1 MKIKTLRNDYKR
13 GLLFRILPEKVL
25 KEYLVKIL
33 IIRTG
38 F

>member
-1 MKIKTLRNDYKR
+1 MKIKTLRNDYNR
-13 GLLFRILPEKVL
+13 GLFFRMFPEKVL